1 MRSNQT
7 HARWTQY
14 FIGCLSLLCLSP
26 VNAFPQVPNLQG
38 EELGIDGTLGVSCRS
53 DKGSPTSI
61 FVQGGSVFDDP
72 SAVVGVVIPLH
83 PKSGDCSKILNYE
96 EAMARLMIAE
106 RLLERGL
113 ITPEEYKTIADEV
126 HEVIKLR

>member
-1 MRSNQT
+1 MRSNHT
-7 HARWTQY
+7 RTRWAQY

-26 VNAFPQVPNLQG
+26 VSAFPQAPNLQG

-61 FVQGGSVFDDP
+61 FVQGGSAFGDP
-72 SAVVGVVIPLH
+72 SAVVGVVIQLH

-113 ITPEEYKTIADEV
+113 IAPEEYKEIADQV
-126 HEVIKLR
+126 HQTIKPN